1 MVDPFLDLGDSFRDI
16 SRVVIQRS
24 ANVVEGDIET
34 FCPNAWGASREF
46 TVTTVV
52 IVIIIA

>member
-1 MVDPFLDLGDSFRDI
+1 MDPFLELGDSFRDI

-24 ANVVEGDIET
+24 TNVVEGDIET
-34 FCPNAWGASREF
+34 FCPNALGASREF